1 MRGETSRRAPP
12 PRRVTTRAALAVLA
26 LWFLPGDA
34 HAAPEPVDAQAT
46 ELATQLL
53 RGLPA
58 GARRLVLSA
67 FSGPS
72 DPEMLAFQQQLAAA
86 LTAAGAQVIDRSQLE
101 AALTRAHLAMSAGAV
116 PEVVAALGAGALVV
130 GGIERSGE
138 GHRAEAR
145 VLAAPTGEV
154 LASASVAFGKGS
166 TGAEARTLDA
176 QLRRLADKLA
186 RGMGDLPGELR
197 YQHVAVLPFESV
209 GPRATAQQLGVV
221 VSSEIATALR
231 RDHGVLMVERGRLNA
246 LIDEMA
252 LGQTGLVDTDKATE
266 VGRLLGAQS
275 LVIGTVADAGDRYLV
290 DARVVATSDG
300 RVHVAESQPL
310 PAADLVALSND
321 AVVLRSR
328 SGAVFRSV
336 LLPGWGQFYNREP
349 IKGAVFVGAEVAT
362 AGLALTFQLLANKA
376 DSDYKAMRTGDFAA
390 ASAKVSDRLGW
401 RNGLLWG
408 LLAVRLV
415 GIADAAM
422 SGKSYEPPQGVF

>member
-1 MRGETSRRAPP
+1 MTGGTSRRVPS
-12 PRRVTTRAALAVLA
+12 PRGGIALAAVVVLA
-26 LWFLPGDA
+26 FWLVPGVV
-34 HAAPEPVDAQAT
+34 HAAPVDAPAAG
-46 ELATQLL
+46 LATQLL
-53 RGLPA
+53 SGLPP

-67 FSGPS
+67 FSGS
-72 DPEMLAFQQQLAAA
+72 SEPEMVAFQQQLAAA

-101 AALTRAHLAMSAGAV
+101 AALTKANLSMSAGAV
-116 PEVVAALGAGALVV
+116 PEVVAALGADALVV
-130 GGIERSGE
+130 GSIERSGE
-138 GHRAEAR
+138 GHRAVAR

-154 LASASVAFGKGS
+154 LASASVVFGEGS
-166 TGAEARTLDA
+166 TRAEARSLDA

-186 RGMGDLPGELR
+186 IGMGELPGELR

-221 VSSEIATALR
+221 VSSEVATALR
-231 RDHGVLMVERGRLNA
+231 RDHGVLMVERARLNA
-246 LIDEMA
+246 LLDEMA
-252 LGQTGLVDTDKATE
+252 LGQTGLVDTDKATL

-275 LVIGTVADAGDRYLV
+275 LVLGTVADAGDRYLV

-349 IKGAVFVGAEVAT
+349 IKAAVFLGTEAAA
-362 AGLALTFQLLANKA
+362 AGLAVTFQLLANQA
-376 DSDYKAMRTGDFAA
+376 ENDYRAMRAGDFAA
-390 ASAKVSDRLGW
+390 ASAKVSDRLSW
-401 RNGLLWG
+401 RNGMLWG
-408 LLAVRLV
+408 LLAVHLV
-415 GIADAAM
+415 GIADAAI
-422 SGKSYEPPQGVF
+422 SPSSPP